1 MTNPDSF
8 PRREAENG
16 EAENGEA
23 ESFDRIARDLRE
35 LREAAGPVSFAELVR
50 RIADLRI
57 GRGVSAAAAIPARST
72 VYNAFQSGRSRM
84 DPALLRDIVLALGQ
98 SEEEAVQW
106 VQRTRHARKIERASV
121 AEPSG
126 SAPRPGSD
134 AQPARRLPALPVLLL
149 LLGLVVCN
157 HASHWFLAAP
167 LDLPVYLDM
176 VGTAVASIALGPWYG
191 VAVAI
196 ATGLTGPMFEPGI
209 MAFTLVNVTGALVWG
224 YGVRRF
230 RFGHDIL
237 SFFVLSLLA
246 ATACSLVATPILVAI
261 RGGAYGAIGR
271 ISESLQE
278 AGMPFIAAT
287 FTSNLS
293 TSILDKLLTG
303 FIALA
308 IFAVI
313 RSRMRLSAKHMPLI
327 EQLGAL
333 RETPGRTA
341 RVSVFAQ
348 T

>member
-1 MTNPDSF
+1 
-8 PRREAENG
+8 
-16 EAENGEA
+16 
-23 ESFDRIARDLRE
+23 
-35 LREAAGPVSFAELVR
+35 
-50 RIADLRI
+50 
-57 GRGVSAAAAIPARST
+57 
-72 VYNAFQSGRSRM
+72 M
-84 DPALLRDIVLALGQ
+84 DPALLRDIVLALGG
-98 SEEEAVQW
+98 SGEEAEQW
-106 VQRTRHARKIERASV
+106 VQRTRHARKPARGPEVVPTGR
-121 AEPSG
+121 
-126 SAPRPGSD
+126 APRPVSD
-134 AQPARRLPALPVLLL
+134 ALSVRRLPVLPLVLLL
-149 LLGLVVCN
+149 FGLMVVN
-157 HASHWFLAAP
+157 HAGHWFLAAP

-191 VAVAI
+191 VAVAV
-196 ATGLTGPMFEPGI
+196 ATGLTGPIFEAGI

-237 SFFVLSLLA
+237 GFFVLSLLA

-308 IFAVI
+308 IFTVMHGRI
-313 RSRMRLSAKHMPLI
+313 RLSATHMPLI
-327 EQLGAL
+327 EK
-333 RETPGRTA
+333 PGPPRDKPDRDDSA
-341 RVSVFAQ
+341 PVFAQ
-348 T
+348 I

>member
-106 VQRTRHARKIERASV
+106 VQRTRHARRIERASV

-134 AQPARRLPALPVLLL
+134 AQSARRLPALPVLLL

-237 SFFVLSLLA
+237 GFFVLSLLA

-287 FTSNLS
+287 FTPNLS

-333 RETPGRTA
+333 RETPGRKA

-348 T
+348 I